1 MNMDGGRDLNRK
13 RAPLKYAALAVLALS
28 AGIAAAMLF
37 PGVGGKLRDFRAAYL
52 QDPLN
57 KFTRHAEPQVVPDI
71 AFNDADGRP
80 VRLSDWRGQLV
91 LLNIWA
97 TWCGPCKAEMPS
109 LDRLQAKLGG
119 KEFTVLALST
129 DRGGPQAPAQ
139 FFSRES
145 ITHLKVFNDKTGEAA
160 IRMKEPG
167 LPLSIVLNEEGQ
179 EIARLFGPME
189 WDSPEMIAQLEAW
202 KFRKANGRG

>member
-1 MNMDGGRDLNRK
+1 MPNRK
-13 RAPLKYAALAVLALS
+13 
-28 AGIAAAMLF
+28 
-37 PGVGGKLRDFRAAYL
+37 
-52 QDPLN
+52 
-57 KFTRHAEPQVVPDI
+57 TVPDI
-71 AFNDADGRP
+71 AFNDADGRQ

-97 TWCGPCKAEMPS
+97 TWCGPCKTEMPS

-129 DRGGPQAPAQ
+129 DRGGPTAPAQ
-139 FFSRES
+139 FFAREG
-145 ITHLKVFNDKTGEAA
+145 ITHLKVFNDNTGEAA

-167 LPLSIVLNEEGQ
+167 LPASIVLNENGQ

-202 KFRKANGRG
+202 KSRNANGREASRPSL

>member
-71 AFNDADGRP
+71 AFDDADGRP

-97 TWCGPCKAEMPS
+97 TWCAPCKAELPS

-119 KEFTVLALST
+119 KGFTVLALST
-129 DRGGPQAPAQ
+129 DRGGPKAPAQ
-139 FFSRES
+139 FFSREG

-179 EIARLFGPME
+179 EIARLFGPTE

>member
-1 MNMDGGRDLNRK
+1 MDGGRDLNRK

-97 TWCGPCKAEMPS
+97 TWCAPCKAELPS

-119 KEFTVLALST
+119 KGFTVLALST
-129 DRGGPQAPAQ
+129 DRAGPKAPAQ
-139 FFSRES
+139 FFSKEG

-202 KFRKANGRG
+202 KLRNANGPG